1 MENSEAGHTILR
13 LVARDSDLDR
23 TILYS
28 LQVTRILRETVSRE
42 DLGLFR
48 PVYEFTP
55 EYLFILTFF
64 GGFSNFISR
73 QEYSAYLKNFKL
85 ISLFETF

>member
-28 LQVTRILRETVSRE
+28 LQVK
-42 DLGLFR
+42 GL
-48 PVYEFTP
+48 
-55 EYLFILTFF
+55 
-64 GGFSNFISR
+64 
-73 QEYSAYLKNFKL
+73 LK
-85 ISLFETF
+85 

>member
-28 LQVTRILRETVSRE
+28 LQVKWILKETAS
-42 DLGLFR
+42 
-48 PVYEFTP
+48 
-55 EYLFILTFF
+55 
-64 GGFSNFISR
+64 
-73 QEYSAYLKNFKL
+73 
-85 ISLFETF
+85 